1 MTNNT
6 ISFQV
11 SFKGTIYQLNEWASE
26 STVEELKLHLQD
38 LTGVAVERQ
47 KLMFKG
53 LLKDNAQTLT
63 DAKLGNGSKIMLMGS
78 KDEEIRQVHE
88 IDKQVDRIRATPV
101 RKAKVFKSGPS
112 KEDVRYNFHKITVIE
127 EFPEP
132 EKARKLLERLRD
144 DRGIRHVM
152 KQYQWSVGELTE
164 LTPFEKSILG
174 YNRNKGELIS
184 LRLRTDDM
192 EGFRHYD
199 SIRKVLLHE
208 LTHNV
213 WSEHDHRFHQLNRE
227 LEIVANPKTFG
238 GTKLSNEAV
247 YTPIG
252 DDEDIDSA
260 VTWEAGSYRLGGKSA
275 TPNLETMSPEER
287 RNLRARAATMRMTK
301 EDVDIEN
308 SCGSSS
314 H

>member
-1 MTNNT
+1 MTTDT
-6 ISFQV
+6 ISFQI
-11 SFKGTIYQLNEWASE
+11 SFKGTLYELNDRDPQ
-26 STVEELKLHLQD
+26 STVQELKQHLQD
-38 LTGVAVERQ
+38 LTDVPVGRQ

-53 LLKDNAQTLT
+53 LMKNEQTLSE
-63 DAKLGNGSKIMLMGS
+63 AKVGQGSKIMLIGS
-78 KDEEIRQVHE
+78 KDEDIKQVQE
-88 IDKQVDRIRATPV
+88 IDKRVERMKTTPIH
-101 RKAKVFKSGPS
+101 KAKVYKSGTS
-112 KEDVRYNFHKITVIE
+112 KEDIRYNFHKISVIE

-132 EKARKLLERLRD
+132 EKARKLLERLKN

-164 LTPFEKSILG
+164 LTPFERTILG

-227 LEIVANPKTFG
+227 LEIVANPKTFDG
-238 GTKLSNEAV
+238 SKLSSAEV
-247 YTPIG
+247 YTPD
-252 DDEDIDSA
+252 DDEEAIDSA
-260 VTWEAGSYRLGGKSA
+260 VTWEAGSYRLGGKSTMA
-275 TPNLETMSPEER
+275 TSDTLTPEQM
-287 RNLRARAATMRMTK
+287 RNLRAQAATMRMTK
-301 EDVDIEN
+301 EDVDIEHG
-308 SCGSSS
+308 CGSSS

>member
-144 DRGIRHVM
+144 DRG
-152 KQYQWSVGELTE
+152 VGSGSLH
-164 LTPFEKSILG
+164 
-174 YNRNKGELIS
+174 KGI
-184 LRLRTDDM
+184 
-192 EGFRHYD
+192 
-199 SIRKVLLHE
+199 
-208 LTHNV
+208 
-213 WSEHDHRFHQLNRE
+213 
-227 LEIVANPKTFG
+227 
-238 GTKLSNEAV
+238 
-247 YTPIG
+247 
-252 DDEDIDSA
+252 
-260 VTWEAGSYRLGGKSA
+260 
-275 TPNLETMSPEER
+275 
-287 RNLRARAATMRMTK
+287 
-301 EDVDIEN
+301 
-308 SCGSSS
+308 
-314 H
+314 